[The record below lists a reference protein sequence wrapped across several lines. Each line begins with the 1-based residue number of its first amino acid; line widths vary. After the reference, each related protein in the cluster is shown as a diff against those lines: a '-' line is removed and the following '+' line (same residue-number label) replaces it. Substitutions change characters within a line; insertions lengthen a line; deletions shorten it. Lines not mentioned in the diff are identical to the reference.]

1 MIEIYSK
8 QNIFDRLQKTK
19 RNFYS
24 LYNEKYT
31 LSNLIYAFNQ
41 LTMDEQ
47 DLYLTFKRDKN
58 NSGNYQR
65 DREEIKRIIGKMRT
79 EMKTAGDKLSA
90 YCDLDI
96 KNPSADPNSKKKVI
110 FRETKQVESKP
121 VERPKQVKPTKPL
134 SDVQRAML
142 LIRNHL
148 VEIKEV
154 LDDDFGYDEKEII
167 NLKYSEEP
175 PLNNSAVALRKCIDT
190 DEVNETTTKFYKKT
204 LQIHHDKVLAREK
217 ANE

>member
-65 DREEIKRIIGKMRT
+65 NREEIRRIIGKMRT

-110 FRETKQVESKP
+110 LRETKKVESKP

>member
-58 NSGNYQR
+58 NSGKYQR
-65 DREEIKRIIGKMRT
+65 NREEIKRIIGKMRT